1 MKKYLSLV
9 KLLFVQQ
16 YRIKPSGKKR
26 KKGGTIALF
35 VLLGLCFLPM
45 LIGVFAAMYYLGQVS
60 RGIADVGAVCAAL
73 IIICQGVVFVF
84 GIPALISNVFT
95 VKDADKLLFLPIR
108 SASIFESKI
117 TVVYLNEVITTAV
130 TVIVI
135 LLPFGIGLGA
145 GAGFYLLL
153 IPALVL
159 IPLLPML
166 LGCIIAVPL
175 SALITKFSNN
185 GIFKT
190 VMQTVLYIILM
201 AVYIAGMYYLG
212 FFGGSSDDI
221 TGGADSGAILL
232 EKLQQMS
239 KYIKYVHS
247 NYTLAVAMTSA
258 AFGALSLNL
267 VISVAENVFLFA
279 LVLLMSVPFY
289 HRMLTVSVEGGG
301 RGRHKKV
308 NADELQVKNQ
318 GVVKELIFTDIKRV
332 TRDSQ
337 MGFQCIM
344 SLIILPLMVGIFA
357 LAFGMSAEDEGSI
370 LEILQVQPM
379 YQLIAPIVFVGYMSM
394 LGMTSNVLGIYP
406 ISRENKSIYIIK
418 SLPLS
423 FSKYLF
429 AKVLLATL
437 SMVISNVITCL
448 LIVILFKVQWF
459 YGILM
464 LVTMALLGFGTM
476 CIMTLVDLKNPKL
489 GWTNFNQSLK
499 NAKNSWIA
507 MLVGFLCMIALAA
520 VVAPCA
526 VGWALTDG
534 GWYMTMV
541 MWLLIIG
548 LSAGYAVVS
557 YKVMAS
563 RAQRYFE
570 QIEP

>member
-45 LIGVFAAMYYLGQVS
+45 LIGIFAAMYYLGQVS
-60 RGIADVGAVCAAL
+60 RGIADVKIHYRKFRRKNTCRTYGQKQQFIRIFNCKYVGNQCRYTEYEYYALTEYYKRCAYCAYVRYSAGYL
-73 IIICQGVVFVF
+73 PLF
-84 GIPALISNVFT
+84 AS
-95 VKDADKLLFLPIR
+95 KL
-108 SASIFESKI
+108 
-117 TVVYLNEVITTAV
+117 TVVYLNEIITTAV
-130 TVIVI
+130 TVIVF

-190 VMQTVLYIILM
+190 VMQTVLYVILM
-201 AVYIAGMYYLG
+201 VAYIAGMYYLG
-212 FFGGSSDDI
+212 FFGGSSGDI

-232 EKLQQMS
+232 EKLQQVS

-258 AFGALSLNL
+258 TFGALALNL

-279 LVLLMSVPFY
+279 LVLLMAVPFY

-301 RGRHKKV
+301 MGRRKKV

-370 LEILQVQPM
+370 LEILQVQTM

-429 AKVLLATL
+429 AKVLLATI
-437 SMVISNVITCL
+437 SMVISNVQ
-448 LIVILFKVQWF
+448 LF
-459 YGILM
+459 
-464 LVTMALLGFGTM
+464 
-476 CIMTLVDLKNPKL
+476 
-489 GWTNFNQSLK
+489 
-499 NAKNSWIA
+499 
-507 MLVGFLCMIALAA
+507 LAFFR
-520 VVAPCA
+520 
-526 VGWALTDG
+526 L
-534 GWYMTMV
+534 
-541 MWLLIIG
+541 
-548 LSAGYAVVS
+548 
-557 YKVMAS
+557 
-563 RAQRYFE
+563 
-570 QIEP
+570 